1 MKKKITNNKS
11 SNKNTIEKIK
21 KNDPKKKKLATPDRK
36 VKSPSKSSKYKK

>member
-11 SNKNTIEKIK
+11 SNKNTIEKMK
-21 KNDPKKKKLATPDRK
+21 KNDPNKKKTSTPDCK